1 MVARILRT
9 GLLVACALG
18 VLMTVDAYAQ
28 TGAIRGTVV
37 DEQGQGVAGVQVVIA
52 FRGGVNRE
60 FKSET
65 AADGDFIRVGLQSG
79 NYDVSFSK
87 ENHQPFEI
95 TEIRVRVGDPLD
107 LGDVLLP
114 SISEEMQAAA
124 KMQELNAEIMV
135 EFEAG
140 IAAAQVEDYRGA
152 IAAFDKVLAIHP
164 GSAEAYFN
172 KGFAYTKLGEA
183 AEAEASYRKAL
194 ELDAT
199 YAEPYIELSNIHA
212 EKQEWAEA
220 QEMLE
225 KAVEIRPDDVRYQ
238 YNLGATAMNAADL
251 VTADAA
257 FRKILELDPTFAVAH
272 YQLGMVSVNKGANEE
287 AIAEF
292 EKYLEL
298 EPEGAD
304 AATATNILNHLKS
317 QP

>member
-18 VLMTVDAYAQ
+18 VLMTVEAYAQ
-28 TGAIRGTVV
+28 TGALRGTVV
-37 DEQGQGVAGVQVVIA
+37 DEQGQGVAGVKVVIT
-52 FRGGVNRE
+52 FRGGVTRE
-60 FKSET
+60 LET
-65 AADGDFIRVGLQSG
+65 ETQDDGDFVRVGLQSG
-79 NYDVSFSK
+79 NYDVSFLK
-87 ENHQPFEI
+87 EGHQSFEI
-95 TEIRVRVGDPLD
+95 TGIRVRVGDPLD
-107 LGDVLLP
+107 LGDILLP
-114 SISEEMQAAA
+114 GISEEMQAAA
-124 KMQELNAEIMV
+124 RMQELNAEIKV

-164 GSAEAYFN
+164 ESAEAYFN

-183 AEAEASYRKAL
+183 AEAEAAYRKAI
-194 ELDAT
+194 EFDAT

-212 EKQEWAEA
+212 EKQEWAQA

-225 KAVEIRPDDVRYQ
+225 KAVEIRPDDIRYQ

-251 VTADAA
+251 VTAEVA

-298 EPEGAD
+298 EPEGAS
-304 AATATNILNHLKS
+304 AVTATSLLNHLK
-317 QP
+317 QQ

>member
-1 MVARILRT
+1 MSSSRRPPP
-9 GLLVACALG
+9 
-18 VLMTVDAYAQ
+18 
-28 TGAIRGTVV
+28 
-37 DEQGQGVAGVQVVIA
+37 
-52 FRGGVNRE
+52 
-60 FKSET
+60 T
-65 AADGDFIRVGLQSG
+65 ATFIRVGLQSG

-114 SISEEMQAAA
+114 SISEEMQASS
-124 KMQELNAEIMV
+124 ENAGV
-135 EFEAG
+135 ERGDYGG
-140 IAAAQVEDYRGA
+140 IRGR
-152 IAAFDKVLAIHP
+152 DRRCSGGGLP
-164 GSAEAYFN
+164 GRHRGLRQSPSRSTP
-172 KGFAYTKLGEA
+172 GLPRRISTRVFAYTKLGEA
-183 AEAEASYRKAL
+183 AEAEGSYRKAL

-251 VTADAA
+251 VTAEAA